1 MYNRKDANED
11 RKSHDIDGGEKAL
24 GRTKKKRGEYEREQ
38 QKYFCEV
45 FGATAMYSESHI
57 RDHPYLMHVLEVTG
71 TTWKHPTSY
80 IINLSTYHKLGSQK
94 KEMKQNILSLASG
107 EHTNS
112 FIVTVIGSS
121 CSKDIRLPVSDTP
134 RFQVQML
141 PKGTSPLI
149 PALLFGVVFDMLLF
163 GILTAQV
170 YIYYISFP
178 KDRPLLKIAV
188 YSVYLAGIAQTGLAL
203 ADFYL
208 SALQLLFTT
217 DLLSVHPDH
226 LWFTITAL
234 TSAGMIICMSLGQ
247 LTTGIIGAVCYSGT
261 GAVST
266 DVIHASVWGTAAGAL
281 CSIGSKWIWGPLN
294 ILCDLTITICMVTF
308 VSSKSYDHL
317 SSFSNM
323 ILKARE
329 ASQKSDEASAASTYL
344 EDYTNSILMSIYTL
358 LACLWGSAVLGVTPW
373 YPLPGLMMS
382 KVYIN
387 SMLVLLNNRA
397 TIANGRKTMESFEFI
412 EVSGRNLGGE
422 IQLRTRD
429 QNSTSSSQTQ

>member
-1 MYNRKDANED
+1 
-11 RKSHDIDGGEKAL
+11 
-24 GRTKKKRGEYEREQ
+24 
-38 QKYFCEV
+38 
-45 FGATAMYSESHI
+45 
-57 RDHPYLMHVLEVTG
+57 
-71 TTWKHPTSY
+71 
-80 IINLSTYHKLGSQK
+80 
-94 KEMKQNILSLASG
+94 
-107 EHTNS
+107 
-112 FIVTVIGSS
+112 
-121 CSKDIRLPVSDTP
+121 
-134 RFQVQML
+134 ML
-141 PKGTSPLI
+141 PKGTSVTHDSG
-149 PALLFGVVFDMLLF
+149 A
-163 GILTAQV
+163 TQV

-178 KDRPLLKIAV
+178 KDRLLLKIAV
-188 YSVYLAGIAQTGLAL
+188 YSVCLAGIAQTGLAL

-234 TSAGMIICMSLGQ
+234 TSAVAVVTQSLYAHRIFLISKKRWLTGIIICMSLGQ

-308 VSSKSYDHL
+308 L
-317 SSFSNM
+317 
-323 ILKARE
+323 ARHRRRAMRHQLRLHISRIIQIVIE
-329 ASQKSDEASAASTYL
+329 TGMAT
-344 EDYTNSILMSIYTL
+344 TILMSIYTL
-358 LACLWGSAVLGVTPW
+358 LACLWGSAALGVTPW